1 MTRIL
6 YTVSCRC
13 PDEGE
18 AARWIAWLRAGH
30 AADVMKGGAASA
42 EIARLDPDDRPGAA
56 CQVSYVFPSRAV
68 FDAYIRD
75 HAPRLRAEGLALFPP
90 ERGFSYSRLVG
101 EIAE

>member
-1 MTRIL
+1 MSRIL

-13 PDEGE
+13 PDEDA
-18 AARWIAWLRAGH
+18 AARWIAWLRGGH
-30 AADVMKGGAASA
+30 AADVMKGGAVSA
-42 EIARLDPDDRPGAA
+42 EIAKLDPDGQPGAA
-56 CQVSYVFPSRAV
+56 CQVRYIFPSRAL

-90 ERGFSYSRLVG
+90 ERGFVYGRSVG